1 MSCFELIEKI
11 GISCSR
17 LPVSG
22 SEIYYIRTPFSY
34 SDGDGIHVFAEN
46 LGNHIRFF
54 DDGDTLFHV
63 LGTGISVNSKRDI
76 FPIRNIVEKTGAI
89 LSDIGEIEILT
100 QRSNLQ
106 EGFEKIIKS
115 ILSVSDWERENMVL
129 PESAVSL
136 ANEVE
141 IYLAEWKPN
150 KPIRRNESLTG
161 ISGRLLRFE
170 FFQDETYI
178 DVISSTPQAS
188 AAEIRKLADIR
199 GISSHS
205 NTNMMVVLDDRSN
218 QKKAREEAA
227 VLSQFAD
234 VMMITSLQKK
244 TNNAKMVS

>member
-11 GISCSR
+11 GVSCSR
-17 LPVSG
+17 VPVSG

-34 SDGDGIHVFAEN
+34 ADGDGVHVFAEN

-54 DDGDTLFHV
+54 DDGDAIFHV
-63 LGTGISVNSKRDI
+63 LGTGISINSKRDI
-76 FPIRNIVEKTGAI
+76 FPIRNIVEKMGAI
-89 LSDIGEIEILT
+89 LSDTGEIEILT
-100 QRSNLQ
+100 QTNNLQ

-115 ILSVSDWERENMVL
+115 ILSVSDWERENIEI
-129 PESAVSL
+129 PENAVSL

-141 IYLAEWKPN
+141 IYLAEWKPG
-150 KPIRRNESLTG
+150 KTIRKNESLTG

-170 FFQDETYI
+170 FFQDEIYI

-199 GISSHS
+199 GVSAHS
-205 NTNMMVVLDDRSN
+205 NTNMMVILDDRPN
-218 QKKAREEAA
+218 QEKAREEAV

-234 VMMITSLQKK
+234 VMMITSLQNKIRDI
-244 TNNAKMVS
+244 NLAS